1 MMEAKAN
8 RRGIRPGC
16 PILGADSRS
25 ENAARMGDHAA
36 AAAPNAVRPG
46 EEGYVLLIA
55 LFLLAV
61 LVLSLAVA
69 APQIAKSIQRDREL
83 ETFHRGMQYR
93 RAVQLYYRK
102 FKAYP
107 PNMDA
112 LVKTSDIRFLRKK
125 YIDPMTGKDDWKS
138 IAFGQ
143 NKTPTA
149 MGFFGQPLAGNAS
162 TIAGT
167 GPSGNNTPGMTNPTG
182 SAFGGS
188 GSAFGG
194 SGSAFGGSGS
204 AFGGSGS
211 SFGGGGSIFGGSG
224 SGSGQTP
231 GSGAAGGTPGATG
244 SSPSGTG
251 SSGSSDSGTGTGLT
265 GQTFGGAGI
274 IGFEPASPKQSI
286 LVYKKKNHFNE
297 WEFTYDPLSD
307 MQTMG
312 GGNTGGI
319 GQPAGSTTS
328 PVGTSPF
335 GNPGS
340 TTSPTTGGT
349 GFGPGSGSTF
359 GSSPSMPPDTS
370 APQ

>member
-1 MMEAKAN
+1 
-8 RRGIRPGC
+8 
-16 PILGADSRS
+16 
-25 ENAARMGDHAA
+25 
-36 AAAPNAVRPG
+36 
-46 EEGYVLLIA
+46 
-55 LFLLAV
+55 
-61 LVLSLAVA
+61 
-69 APQIAKSIQRDREL
+69 
-83 ETFHRGMQYR
+83 MQYR

-125 YIDPMTGKDDWKS
+125 YVDPMTGKDDWKS

-149 MGFFGQPLAGNAS
+149 MGFFGEPLAGNAS

-182 SAFGGS
+182 SATS
-188 GSAFGG
+188 GFSLGA
-194 SGSAFGGSGS
+194 SP
-204 AFGGSGS
+204 GS
-211 SFGGGGSIFGGSG
+211 S
-224 SGSGQTP
+224 TP
-231 GSGAAGGTPGATG
+231 GPSSLDSSGTGTPGATG

-251 SSGSSDSGTGTGLT
+251 SSGSSDSGTGLT

-286 LVYKKKNHFNE
+286 LVYKKKDHYNE

-307 MQTMG
+307 MKTMG

-328 PVGTSPF
+328 PVGASPF

-349 GFGPGSGSTF
+349 GNGPGPGSSF
-359 GSSPSMPPDTS
+359 GSPSMPPDTS

>member
-1 MMEAKAN
+1 
-8 RRGIRPGC
+8 
-16 PILGADSRS
+16 
-25 ENAARMGDHAA
+25 MGDHAA